1 MAQFE
6 SSPWFGVIPKP
17 RAFTSGARDPAWA
30 PARLRCARK
39 IPSTSLRAGSSLRLQ
54 TGFAQDD
61 AVGEES
67 GTHCRIRRFAVRIF
81 TRRIEGARINQP
93 AMVPGASPEEHFPE
107 YDFDPDKLNLRV
119 RVTLAADRQSVD
131 PVVDQVMESVR
142 QMKCVDGKEDAIQLS
157 LQEALANAV
166 VHGAKEDPSK
176 VVECLVACDEE
187 RGILIIVRDP
197 GEGFDFNAIPSCT
210 VGENLYSN
218 HGRGI
223 FLINQLMDEVQF
235 HKNGTEIR
243 MVKR

>member
-1 MAQFE
+1 
-6 SSPWFGVIPKP
+6 
-17 RAFTSGARDPAWA
+17 
-30 PARLRCARK
+30 
-39 IPSTSLRAGSSLRLQ
+39 
-54 TGFAQDD
+54 
-61 AVGEES
+61 
-67 GTHCRIRRFAVRIF
+67 
-81 TRRIEGARINQP
+81 
-93 AMVPGASPEEHFPE
+93 MVSGASPEEHFPE
-107 YDFDPDKLNLRV
+107 YDFDPERLSVRV

-142 QMKCVDGKEDAIQLS
+142 EMKCVDGKEDAIQLS

-197 GEGFDFNAIPSCT
+197 GEGFDPKAIPSCT
-210 VGENLYSN
+210 LGENLYSN